1 LSRLTGYLF
10 AVASSAGL
18 GAAVALS
25 RAAYDGGTD
34 PLTIATLRGIAGA
47 LLLAGVCVVMGRK
60 LTMPW
65 AVWRHCAGLGVL
77 MAYMFYGNIAAV
89 QYIPVGMAALLF
101 FIYPPLVAL
110 IMARLDRRK
119 LSPVIALALGAS
131 FCGLALMLGVGFAS
145 LDWRGVALGLA
156 AGIVCA
162 ANVSWIGRAMRGVDP
177 LAMTF
182 HMTLVAGSVI
192 PVFVAV
198 FSDGLTFPVTRSGWY
213 AVAGVVFLQAV
224 SIPVFFA
231 AIPRIGVESTA
242 MLNNLQPVASIA
254 LAYFLYAEIL
264 SPLQGLGGAMVIG
277 GILLMQ
283 WWQTRRR

>member
-1 LSRLTGYLF
+1 LNRLTGYLF

-47 LLLAGVCVVMGRK
+47 LLLGGVCVVMGRK

-65 AVWRHCAGLGVL
+65 TVWRHCAGLGVL

-110 IMARLDRRK
+110 IMARLDRRR
-119 LSPVIALALGAS
+119 LSPVTALALGTS
-131 FCGLALMLGVGFAS
+131 FFGLALMLGVGFEA
-145 LDWRGVALGLA
+145 LDWRGVAFGLA

-162 ANVSWIGRAMRGVDP
+162 ANVSWIGRKMRGVDP

-182 HMTLVAGSVI
+182 HMTLVAAFVI
-192 PVFVAV
+192 LVFVAM
-198 FSDGLTFPVTRSGWY
+198 FSDGLTFPVTRGGWY
-213 AVAGVVFLQAV
+213 AASGVVFLQAV
-224 SIPVFFA
+224 SIPIFFA
-231 AIPRIGVESTA
+231 AIPRIGVENTA

-283 WWQTRRR
+283 WWQVRRR